1 MYILAPGEVWQLD
14 WQFMTQCN
22 TSYRQYQL
30 GALAKQRRWVHCS
43 LLLELLVSKFNLN
56 FTDFV
61 YYKRTSFIIKL
72 RNTRATF
79 ISAYFLDLLD
89 CKYFIPC
96 TKIYFSTF
104 RNATF
109 IAKLS
114 DVSKLNFLDMSNV
127 HLLIAIK
134 VLTQS
139 IIAIICSYLRS
150 QQALEKQIQGWHIK
164 VAPVQELFACIS
176 LFLWSQRHIRRVKFQ
191 LQLPENQRSLI
202 LDFLKFM

>member
-1 MYILAPGEVWQLD
+1 
-14 WQFMTQCN
+14 MTQCN

-89 CKYFIPC
+89 CKYFNPC

-127 HLLIAIK
+127 HVFIAI
-134 VLTQS
+134 LTQS
-139 IIAIICSYLRS
+139 VVVIICIRLYTFAS
-150 QQALEKQIQGWHIK
+150 LEWYINHLVVHEVKLQTYK
-164 VAPVQELFACIS
+164 Y
-176 LFLWSQRHIRRVKFQ
+176 RRKK
-191 LQLPENQRSLI
+191 S
-202 LDFLKFM
+202 

>member
-1 MYILAPGEVWQLD
+1 MYILVPGEVWQLD

-22 TSYRQYQL
+22 TSCRQYQL

-61 YYKRTSFIIKL
+61 YF
-72 RNTRATF
+72 
-79 ISAYFLDLLD
+79 DLLD

-134 VLTQS
+134 
-139 IIAIICSYLRS
+139 ICYCNYLYSFVYFCIFRMVHQPS
-150 QQALEKQIQGWHIK
+150 GGARGQATDIQIQAEEIIK
-164 VAPVQELFACIS
+164 LKKQLNEIY
-176 LFLWSQRHIRRVKFQ
+176 VKHTKQ
-191 LQLPENQRSLI
+191 P
-202 LDFLKFM
+202 LDYIYQSMERDKVSCEV